1 MIIMIIIIIIVQ
13 VSNDWTKILLI
24 KEQLFVCISICNIDV
39 QCPLDFNDMTYN
51 LVINTNVVFL
61 WRKLSEIWK

>member
-1 MIIMIIIIIIVQ
+1 MIIIIVQ

-51 LVINTNVVFL
+51 LVINTNVVFFME
-61 WRKLSEIWK
+61 EIE